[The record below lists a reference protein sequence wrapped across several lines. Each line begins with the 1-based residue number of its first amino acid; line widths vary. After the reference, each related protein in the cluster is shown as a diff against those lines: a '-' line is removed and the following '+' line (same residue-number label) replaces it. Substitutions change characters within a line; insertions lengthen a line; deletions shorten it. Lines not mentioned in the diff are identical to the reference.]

1 MALNR
6 DFVGREYP
14 ADAPYEVSTEMI
26 RRFAEALG
34 ETHPACYDPAAAA
47 ALGYPGVVAP
57 PTFLTVLSHRF
68 AASSPLVDP
77 ALGLDY
83 SLVVH
88 GEQRFE
94 AHRPVVA
101 GDVLAATSRV
111 AEVRAAGR
119 NEMITLV
126 TQVSDAAG
134 QPVATLTATLVSRG
148 TAAQE
153 QQ

>member
-1 MALNR
+1 MPLNR

-14 ADAPYEVSTEMI
+14 ADAAYEVSTEVI
-26 RRFAEALG
+26 RQFAQALG
-34 ETHPACYDPAAAA
+34 ETNPACYDAAAAA

-68 AASSPLVDP
+68 AQASPLVDP
-77 ALGLDY
+77 QLGLDY

-101 GDVLAATSRV
+101 GDVLSATSRV
-111 AEVRAAGR
+111 ADVRAAGR

-126 TQVSDAAG
+126 TEVADSQGAR
-134 QPVATLTATLVSRG
+134 VATLTATLVSRG
-148 TAAQE
+148 TATGE
-153 QQ
+153 RS